1 MFVLWGDGAVYSV
14 LCHPREDWSVEGP
27 LEMVPQ
33 QEDNYREEASSICVV
48 GGSAGLAVLEI
59 WNSFLSD
66 LDLIWA
72 QVSDQD
78 RNPDLDPLCSPTAY

>member
-48 GGSAGLAVLEI
+48 GGSAGLAVIQI
-59 WNSFLSD
+59 WNSFFGFGSD
-66 LDLIWA
+66 LGA
-72 QVSDQD
+72 SFGS
-78 RNPDLDPLCSPTAY
+78 RSG